1 MRSSLMDQETTEL
14 ESPIDVMFLIHKTFR
29 TEANRQSIL
38 VQQPD
43 MSGILHSFRPAFTFW
58 ITALGYHAEQ
68 EDTYMT
74 PPLGDSQM
82 IRENQA
88 GHVKLEE
95 NADAVLK
102 CLNEEIGRTSYL
114 IPQTRRHL
122 VGHVMSLYIAQS
134 DHLEEEEEFILP
146 LVRAKLSETEQLQLV
161 KHLLIDENGE
171 DPRWIIDWVTKALTP
186 GERKLLGDIESR
198 FKELPG
204 AAA

>member
-14 ESPIDVMFLIHKTFR
+14 ESPIDVMYLIHKTFR

-43 MSGILHSFRPAFTFW
+43 MTGILHTFRPAFTFW
-58 ITALGYHAEQ
+58 VSALGYHAEQ
-68 EDTYMT
+68 EDIYMT

-82 IRENQA
+82 IRENQE
-88 GHVKLEE
+88 GHVLLEE
-95 NADAVLK
+95 KAEAVLK
-102 CLNEEIGRTSYL
+102 CLYEEIGNTSFL

-146 LVRAKLSETEQLQLV
+146 LVREKLSETQQLHLIKSLLVDEQAY
-161 KHLLIDENGE
+161 N
-171 DPRWIIDWVTKALTP
+171 PRWIIDWVNDALTP
-186 GERKLLGDIESR
+186 LERNLLLCVESR
-198 FKELPG
+198 FKELPKTSP
-204 AAA
+204 